1 MTGTLTLIDIKKDL
15 NTYNGG
21 KLVVALGTDILPLFL
36 AAGGTA
42 VGVAIGSEAGL
53 SALTGAW
60 GGIGG
65 AILGDFL
72 KHEIRHYILQEK

>member
-15 NTYNGG
+15 NTYNDG